1 MNHSHLTGLIAAPFT
16 PMNPDGSVNPSLI
29 SSYYQLLKQNGVK
42 GAFACG
48 STGEGAS
55 LTMDEKKAIAEAW
68 GACAANDDEF
78 ALIMFLGGNCLAE
91 SKELALHAQANH
103 FNAVSFTS
111 PSYFKPSGVT
121 LLAKMCE
128 EVAGAVPDM
137 PFYYY
142 HIPVLTG
149 VGFTM
154 KSLLDAV
161 HGRIPNFAGIKYTHE
176 DFMDFSSCLRF
187 ANGRYDMLWGR
198 DESMLPSLSLGVK
211 GVVGSTYN
219 YIAPLYHQLRAA
231 FDNNDLAEARRLQQ
245 TSIDLIGLL
254 GKYGGMG
261 TGKAYMKLV
270 GLDCGKFRLPVD
282 NMSDTQFAAFE
293 QEAKKLGF
301 EQYASKLSQ

>member
-1 MNHSHLTGLIAAPFT
+1 MNHNHLTGLIAAPFT
-16 PMNPDGSVNPSLI
+16 PMNPDGSVKPSLI
-29 SSYYQLLKQNGVK
+29 PAYYRLLKQNGVK
-42 GAFACG
+42 GAFVCG

-55 LTMDEKKAIAEAW
+55 LTMSERKMIAEAW

-91 SKELALHAQANH
+91 SKELVLHAQANQ

-111 PSYFKPSGVT
+111 PSYFKPSSVS
-121 LLAKMCE
+121 LLAAMCE
-128 EVAGAVPDM
+128 EVAGVVPDM

-154 KSLLDAV
+154 KSLLETV
-161 HGRIPNFAGIKYTHE
+161 HGRIPNFTGIKYTHE
-176 DFMDFSSCLRF
+176 DFMDFSSCIHF
-187 ANGRYDMLWGR
+187 ADGQYDMLWGR

-219 YIAPLYHQLRAA
+219 YIAPLYHQLMAA

-245 TSIDLIGLL
+245 VSIDLIGLL

-270 GLDCGKFRLPVD
+270 GLDCGEFRLPVS
-282 NMSDTQFAAFE
+282 NMSETQFAAFE
-293 QEAKKLGF
+293 QDAKKLGF
-301 EQYASKLSQ
+301 DQYASKLN

>member
-1 MNHSHLTGLIAAPFT
+1 MSERK
-16 PMNPDGSVNPSLI
+16 M
-29 SSYYQLLKQNGVK
+29 
-42 GAFACG
+42 
-48 STGEGAS
+48 
-55 LTMDEKKAIAEAW
+55 IAEAW

-91 SKELALHAQANH
+91 SKELVLHAQANQ

-111 PSYFKPSGVT
+111 PSYFKPSSVS
-121 LLAKMCE
+121 LLAAMCE
-128 EVAGAVPDM
+128 EVAGVVPDM

-154 KSLLDAV
+154 KSLLETV
-161 HGRIPNFAGIKYTHE
+161 HGRIPNFTGIKYTHE
-176 DFMDFSSCLRF
+176 DFMDFSSCIHF
-187 ANGRYDMLWGR
+187 ADGQYDMLWGR

-219 YIAPLYHQLRAA
+219 YIAPLYHQLMAA

-245 TSIDLIGLL
+245 VSIDLIGLL

-270 GLDCGKFRLPVD
+270 GLDCGEFRLPVS
-282 NMSDTQFAAFE
+282 NMSETQFAAFE
-293 QEAKKLGF
+293 QDAKKLGF
-301 EQYASKLSQ
+301 DQYASKLN